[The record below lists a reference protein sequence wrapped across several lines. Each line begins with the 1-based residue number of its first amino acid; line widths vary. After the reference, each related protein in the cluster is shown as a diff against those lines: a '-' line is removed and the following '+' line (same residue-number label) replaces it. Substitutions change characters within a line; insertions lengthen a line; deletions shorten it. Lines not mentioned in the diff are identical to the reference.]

1 MSGRGALSGRRRTA
15 AAEGDLKQTMGHGS
29 LFAAGRLERNALP
42 GAFGQECLFGSLDGG
57 GRGRR
62 AEAAAGVCARSG
74 GGGRLVVPEVGV
86 GEVGGNGA
94 CPGPQVV
101 CFSVLRDGTAGL
113 KLGTGDCW
121 AAHPR
126 DSRGVT
132 KRQHVSSVPRISNR
146 CRKGIAA
153 QWRLILAVR
162 IAASAHT

>member
-1 MSGRGALSGRRRTA
+1 MRC
-15 AAEGDLKQTMGHGS
+15 
-29 LFAAGRLERNALP
+29 P
-42 GAFGQECLFGSLDGG
+42 
-57 GRGRR
+57 
-62 AEAAAGVCARSG
+62 ARSVKSAFLVVWMEADVG
-74 GGGRLVVPEVGV
+74 VERKQRRVCVRGLGEAGRLVVPEVGV